1 MSKDFTPDRRK
12 SGMMERRKS
21 KRISRVTSNRD
32 TDSSFASQGGGGN
45 VRHRLKQLRE
55 LEYDAAVKIQAM
67 VKRYLTKKWYLNY
80 VVRKKLCVP
89 FSGLEFE

>member
-1 MSKDFTPDRRK
+1 M
-12 SGMMERRKS
+12 
-21 KRISRVTSNRD
+21 
-32 TDSSFASQGGGGN
+32 
-45 VRHRLKQLRE
+45 RE